1 MLSSFLPLLPYEDEC
16 EQDDVRSKGND
27 PRDLQTHIA
36 SFSEEAASS
45 LAVRFSDCRIIFRCE
60 LVRARVGLSSF
71 SRSGDVFNQPTTA
84 LEPVPLV
91 FHLYSMSSIYIA
103 PLSMKR

>member
-60 LVRARVGLSSF
+60 LVRARGGVEFFFEVGRCFQSTYHS
-71 SRSGDVFNQPTTA
+71 P
-84 LEPVPLV
+84 
-91 FHLYSMSSIYIA
+91 
-103 PLSMKR
+103 